1 MGTTCSIDACSDNK
15 LDHTTDAPC
24 HPCATCHLHSAGPLN
39 SMHAHHCH
47 QFQTI
52 DGDVPSIPTNCPA
65 SSKAGI
71 PSSIPFAAPEA
82 VLVLEALPCIAPR
95 STEVRHAVSPPQVPT
110 DFCDA
115 EGMMNDDDGQD
126 TESDEE
132 DSGDEEFSTQEEGV
146 PSWYYRRQDN
156 SPSGLFSRSS
166 SRSVSS
172 RGLLAAT
179 APLSALCVDHCNVSG
194 GACGPGQS
202 GGSGASR
209 ASLLLFPP
217 TNSFG
222 LEDCGTASPLRSIL
236 SCPGTPRVDSA
247 STTQSMRVSFF
258 SHAVVLTGCDGAAG
272 GGVGGAL
279 AEQPSLEG
287 CCEGAY
293 MAPPALAAFLSP
305 GSTIPYQIAHS
316 PQTTPPL
323 SLAPQISITSL
334 RGVTLRRCCSSDSQ
348 LDSICDD
355 LGVAAGTTSAAL
367 VPLLCPT
374 TPQRRQLA
382 RRATTKPTSAAQISN
397 GNANKR
403 YSVI

>member
-1 MGTTCSIDACSDNK
+1 MGAACSIDACSDNI
-15 LDHTTDAPC
+15 LDHSDALC
-24 HPCATCHLHSAGPLN
+24 SPCATCHLHSAGPLN

-47 QFQTI
+47 QFLAI
-52 DGDVPSIPTNCPA
+52 DGDVPSTPSNCPA
-65 SSKAGI
+65 SSKTGI
-71 PSSIPFAAPEA
+71 PSSMPFAAPEA
-82 VLVLEALPCIAPR
+82 VLVLEALTCIAPR
-95 STEVRHAVSPPQVPT
+95 STQVRHAVSPPHVPT

-115 EGMMNDDDGQD
+115 EGMMNDDGQD

-146 PSWYYRRQDN
+146 PSWYYRRQDD
-156 SPSGLFSRSS
+156 SLSGLFSRSS

-179 APLSALCVDHCNVSG
+179 APLAALCVDHCNVSG

-236 SCPGTPRVDSA
+236 SCPGTPRIDSA

-272 GGVGGAL
+272 GCGGAL

-287 CCEGAY
+287 FCEGAHV
-293 MAPPALAAFLSP
+293 APPALAAFLSPP

-316 PQTTPPL
+316 PHTTPPL

-334 RGVTLRRCCSSDSQ
+334 QGVTLRRCCSSDSQ

-355 LGVAAGTTSAAL
+355 MGVTAGGTTSATL

-382 RRATTKPTSAAQISN
+382 RRATTKPTIAAQISN

-403 YSVI
+403 YIVN